1 VRDSRIATFV
11 IVHGGWGGGWEW
23 DDVAQLLREQDHQV
37 FTPTLAGMGDRA
49 DESAP
54 EVGLETHVNDVVE
67 VLEREDLHDVV
78 LCGHSYGGIP
88 VTGAADRV
96 PHRIDLVVYIDA
108 LVPRDG
114 QSALDL
120 LPSEFRTEVHATAI
134 DRGGELCV
142 PIPVR
147 LLPPQGIVP
156 EERRM
161 SYVERLC
168 EQPLKT
174 FADPLRLEG
183 RAPPSRAFVRCTGG
197 QLDSDL
203 GGDPIA
209 PVASRAKAEGWT
221 YRELATSHDPQLT
234 HPAPTAAVL
243 HELASYL

>member
-1 VRDSRIATFV
+1 MRDSRIATFV

-23 DDVAQLLREQDHQV
+23 SDVARLLRDRHHRV

-49 DESAP
+49 DETAS
-54 EVGLETHVNDVVE
+54 EVSLETHVQDVVD

-96 PHRIDLVVYIDA
+96 PHRVDLVVYIDA

-120 LPSEFRTEVHATAI
+120 VPAEFRAELHATAI
-134 DRGGELCV
+134 DRRGELCV

-147 LLPPQGIVP
+147 LLPPHGIVS
-156 EERRM
+156 EARRM
-161 SYVERLC
+161 RYVQRVRD
-168 EQPLKT
+168 QPLRT

-183 RAPPSRAFVRCTGG
+183 RDPPPRAFVRCTGG
-197 QLDSDL
+197 RLDRDL
-203 GGDPIA
+203 GDDPIA
-209 PVASRAKAEGWT
+209 PMAAHAQVEGWT
-221 YRELATSHDPQLT
+221 YRELGASHDPQLT
-234 HPAPTAAVL
+234 HPSAIAALL
-243 HELASYL
+243 HELAS